1 MALLIIGII
10 LHKILEVNIV
20 VFTHYVYLI
29 AQHFKNEFILSTKK
43 TKKTSEK
50 YWILEYYTV
59 YTWRPFTPAEQIHL
73 MYLIIFD
80 VYILYVHPCMLSLL

>member
-1 MALLIIGII
+1 MALLIFGII

-43 TKKTSEK
+43 KQKKTLNTTEYWGIIQFIHEGHLLRQNK
-50 YWILEYYTV
+50 YI
-59 YTWRPFTPAEQIHL
+59 QCI
-73 MYLIIFD
+73 
-80 VYILYVHPCMLSLL
+80 

>member
-43 TKKTSEK
+43 KQKKTQIQIFIRK
-50 YWILEYYTV
+50 ILNIGV
-59 YTWRPFTPAEQIHL
+59 
-73 MYLIIFD
+73 
-80 VYILYVHPCMLSLL
+80 LYSLYMKAIYSDRTNTFNVFNNI